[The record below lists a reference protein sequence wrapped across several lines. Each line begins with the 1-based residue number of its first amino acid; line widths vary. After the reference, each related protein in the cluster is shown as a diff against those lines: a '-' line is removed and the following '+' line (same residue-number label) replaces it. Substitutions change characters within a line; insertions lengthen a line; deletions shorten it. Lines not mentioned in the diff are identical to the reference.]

1 MAEKDR
7 LSAVGILLQE
17 RHQIDVRIKC
27 RFRRVHFAQGRL
39 NIPVGDLQIRAARR
53 QLIAE
58 GYLAAARCDRW
69 QAGGV

>member
-1 MAEKDR
+1 MQ
-7 LSAVGILLQE
+7 GILLQE

-39 NIPVGDLQIRAARR
+39 NIPVGDLQIRAARQ

-58 GYLAAARCDRW
+58 GIWQLRADRW
-69 QAGGV
+69 QAGGFEV